1 LGPRVRPGGGCIRR
15 PGGGRGVRGR
25 PRLGR
30 PCGSVPIRV
39 GRCARSVSGR
49 RRIRPGWGSRC
60 PSGWP
65 PIASAPAVVRA
76 SARPLHCRHRAVASG
91 AEVEERD
98 LSERL
103 AAAAHSRQG
112 RPRTRHDP
120 SPRSV
125 QIRSRIRSR
134 FVRCPARSSASRS
147 PCSAWA
153 TCIRR
158 RRSAAGWLPSSG
170 VRIRCV
176 GLAMT
181 GAAGRSAGGTRTHA
195 LKESID
201 CRSSCPTGTTRAERT
216 RTCNPSPMEGDP
228 RGLPALNASSPGC
241 LRPAAR
247 TYVLSG
253 P

>member
-1 LGPRVRPGGGCIRR
+1 VLGSSRSARRRLYSATRRRARRSGPSSPGKALRK
-15 PGGGRGVRGR
+15 
-25 PRLGR
+25 
-30 PCGSVPIRV
+30 
-39 GRCARSVSGR
+39 RSHSRWALRSLCFQR

-158 RRSAAGWLPSSG
+158 RRSAAGVASQQWSPNPLCRLSHDWSGWPQRRRYSNSRTKGVHRLPEQLSDWDDT
-170 VRIRCV
+170 VAWQFV
-176 GLAMT
+176 F
-181 GAAGRSAGGTRTHA
+181 
-195 LKESID
+195 
-201 CRSSCPTGTTRAERT
+201 
-216 RTCNPSPMEGDP
+216 EGDP
-228 RGLPALNASSPGC
+228 GLA
-241 LRPAAR
+241 
-247 TYVLSG
+247 
-253 P
+253 